1 MTAGAHRAP
10 TLSRRRPRHLQ
21 PTDGHWWR
29 ARIMAGILLA
39 TAAALVTGI
48 LGELA
53 AAR

>member
-10 TLSRRRPRHLQ
+10 PLPRRRPRHLK

-29 ARIMAGILLA
+29 ARLMGGVLLA
-39 TAAALVTGI
+39 TAAALLVGV

-53 AAR
+53 ASR